1 MCDKAVKI
9 GPSSWEYVSDW
20 FVTQGQVKT
29 WHDDDDYCNDNE
41 LIKWYDGYKK
51 RKVQKAQIKEELQ
64 PITWH
69 LYSVV
74 DWCVSEDEKKET
86 TIVLKLSDTFLHQ

>member
-9 GPSSWEYVSDW
+9 GPSSWEYVPDW

-51 RKVQKAQIKEELQ
+51 RKAQKAQIKEELQ
-64 PITWH
+64 PIAWH
-69 LYSVV
+69 PYSVM
-74 DWCVSEDEKKET
+74 DWCVFENEKKET
-86 TIVLKLSDTFLHQ
+86 KNCFKIT